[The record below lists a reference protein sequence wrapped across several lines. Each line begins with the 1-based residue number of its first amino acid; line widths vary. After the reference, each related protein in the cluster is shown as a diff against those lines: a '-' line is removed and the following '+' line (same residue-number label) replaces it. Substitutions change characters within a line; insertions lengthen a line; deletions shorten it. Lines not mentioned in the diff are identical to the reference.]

1 MKHLFY
7 TFISGLL
14 LIGNIQSSNAQD
26 YPPNPLEKEGY
37 RLIFHDEFDG
47 EKINTDKWIP
57 EYLPSWPKDR
67 SVCAPTYEMK
77 NGMIRLII
85 DKNSKNEFDKGMH
98 ISGFMSASRTGLH
111 HYDPKKKAL
120 HQIKT
125 EATQIN
131 QYGYYEMR
139 AKMQDGGGVHCAWW
153 LIGFEDDPN
162 QSCEIDIFEILGT
175 DINRIWSTVH
185 SWKDS
190 TIQYHTEHPWF
201 ANKKLAEEFHIYGF
215 DWTPE
220 DVTVYVDGIQVM
232 KHKAAI
238 TYPLI
243 QIISFYDNRKAKDG
257 WTGTYDPTIPYPKSF
272 DIDYIRMYKKIPKG
286 YKSIPEN
293 DLRITSIEPACLQ
306 VAEGKA
312 TLRNIDGHITREL
325 LYTPSFVNVHYND
338 GTTTQQFVEWEP
350 LNEEAF
356 EKVQKEGT
364 VIVDGQIKGL
374 PESLLKGQKA
384 TLIITIK

>member
-77 NGMIRLII
+77 NGIIRLII

-125 EATQIN
+125 EATQITLCL
-131 QYGYYEMR
+131 R